1 MTLRTI
7 NDNYKRLKD
16 SKNELKALRD
26 TFTRQEKKLLQEI
39 ELQEKYIVEFS
50 KNDEKTAVGMQLV
63 NIEKYDE
70 YEREFKD
77 LVNFAIDNIK
87 SGYMPELLSKKEVF
101 GYWYNSDFQSGYSRV
116 IERFMGERYAQ
127 ERAQISF
134 AEEMYEDGYELTTQ
148 DTLAILSYLTHL
160 LSDSKEG

>member
-1 MTLRTI
+1 MRTI

>member
-1 MTLRTI
+1 M
-7 NDNYKRLKD
+7 
-16 SKNELKALRD
+16 
-26 TFTRQEKKLLQEI
+26 
-39 ELQEKYIVEFS
+39 
-50 KNDEKTAVGMQLV
+50 
-63 NIEKYDE
+63 
-70 YEREFKD
+70 
-77 LVNFAIDNIK
+77 
-87 SGYMPELLSKKEVF
+87 
-101 GYWYNSDFQSGYSRV
+101 

>member
-1 MTLRTI
+1 MTVRTI
-7 NDNYKRLKD
+7 NDNYKRLKE
-16 SKNELKALRD
+16 STSELKALRE
-26 TFTRQEKKLLQEI
+26 TFIRQEKKLLQEI
-39 ELQEKYIVEFS
+39 ELQEKYIEEFS

-77 LVNFAIDNIK
+77 LVNFAIDKIK
-87 SGYMPELLSKKEVF
+87 SGYLPELLSKKEVF
-101 GYWYNSDFQSGYSRV
+101 GYWYNSGFQSGYSRV

-160 LSDSKEG
+160 LSGSKEG